1 MKGVPIMDL
10 PEARQHKNLL
20 YDFYEA
26 LLTQRQREIFTM
38 HYMEDCSL
46 VEIGEAMGITPQ
58 AVADMLKR
66 TTGRLNHYDKL
77 LGLVEKFESQQATT
91 ARIRLVLDDLENN
104 PETPEINALILQ
116 IRRLV
121 DNLIS

>member
-1 MKGVPIMDL
+1 MDL